1 MVREI
6 LSNARDV
13 VELTLLW
20 RIWVDGR
27 AIRAIEQATYELYKF
42 YVDDRK
48 AERTAK
54 LEQLR
59 KAREAKA
66 NKKIENP
73 IDVEQL
79 KKLTQENINKRQT
92 GDLE

>member
-1 MVREI
+1 MIKITPSDVRDI
-6 LSNARDV
+6 
-13 VELTLLW
+13 VELALLF

-73 IDVEQL
+73 ADTEQS
-79 KKLTQENINKRQT
+79 KKLA
-92 GDLE
+92 

>member
-1 MVREI
+1 MIRQIV
-6 LSNARDV
+6 SDARDV
-13 VELTLLW
+13 IEIVLLY
-20 RIWVDGR
+20 RIWVDGK
-27 AIRAIEQATYELYKF
+27 AIRQIEQATYELYKF

-73 IDVEQL
+73 ADAEQL
-79 KKLTQENINKRQT
+79 KKLV
-92 GDLE
+92 

>member
-1 MVREI
+1 MIRQIV
-6 LSNARDV
+6 SDVRDV
-13 VELTLLW
+13 VEIVLLY

-73 IDVEQL
+73 DVEQL